1 MLNYSVA
8 EDYSTHSIIPSYT
21 CTLLVTKPFL
31 DSEAVRSHS
40 KLIQAHKR
48 PSRLLHSCRLC
59 VSVVYNSIWSF
70 RRRPSLPRRI
80 GQLYSLEEILG

>member
-1 MLNYSVA
+1 MLSSHFIQVPR
-8 EDYSTHSIIPSYT
+8 DPRTI
-21 CTLLVTKPFL
+21 F
-31 DSEAVRSHS
+31 AVRSHS